1 VITIFRLQ
9 LILMIF
15 GLLLFISSFLILSLQ
30 PSKNIEKFLTIV
42 FYSSTITITI
52 GSILLVIDMLALF
65 GVLK

>member
-1 VITIFRLQ
+1 MTIFRLQ
-9 LILMIF
+9 IILMTF
-15 GLLLFISSFLILSLQ
+15 GLLLFTSSFLILSLQ

-65 GVLK
+65 GVI

>member
-1 VITIFRLQ
+1 
-9 LILMIF
+9 MIF